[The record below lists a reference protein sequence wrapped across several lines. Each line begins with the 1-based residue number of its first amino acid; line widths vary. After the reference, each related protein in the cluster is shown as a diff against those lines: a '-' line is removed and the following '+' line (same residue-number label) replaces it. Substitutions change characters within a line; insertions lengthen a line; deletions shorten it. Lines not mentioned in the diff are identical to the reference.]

1 VLDPWRF
8 VPEREGVEVVHIG
21 VGAPGREASAL
32 DNELAAVA
40 ASNGKPAAGVAD
52 LAVFSPDA

>member
-1 VLDPWRF
+1 
-8 VPEREGVEVVHIG
+8 VHIG